1 MIFKL
6 SKWLVVALVGGALLA
21 GCGSSKSTTSA
32 STAAAGTSTAAVT
45 SVVGQRAVA
54 TCERSV
60 KAQGK
65 LSAGTTAK
73 LDRICEK
80 ATSGSPAT
88 LKQVAH
94 ETCVELVNTSQLPV
108 PKEQALALCSKVK

>member
-1 MIFKL
+1 MIFKP
-6 SKWLVVALVGGALLA
+6 SKWLFVALVGGALLA
-21 GCGSSKSTTSA
+21 GCGSSKSTTI
-32 STAAAGTSTAAVT
+32 TSTAAVT

-54 TCERSV
+54 TCEHSV

-65 LSAGTTAK
+65 ISAGTTAK

-80 ATSGSPAT
+80 AATGTPAA

-94 ETCVELVNTSQLPV
+94 ETCVELANTSQLPV